1 MERRVAGNFVFNPP
15 YLAFIPGMEE
25 VVANGFA
32 QLETMPEWYQYSLGL
47 SLLPHLAFVVLLS
60 SLERSNGSR
69 AKGTFTAKKRLRVRD
84 VTRRTSTNGI
94 NRRRTMAD
102 VTFERISKWK
112 LLPRFM
118 MLVMTLMSWRCAEW
132 FMNLDAPTAAQ
143 SAFVS
148 VVMGAMTG
156 AFGIWMG
163 GENREANK

>member
-1 MERRVAGNFVFNPP
+1 
-15 YLAFIPGMEE
+15 
-25 VVANGFA
+25 
-32 QLETMPEWYQYSLGL
+32 
-47 SLLPHLAFVVLLS
+47 
-60 SLERSNGSR
+60 
-69 AKGTFTAKKRLRVRD
+69 
-84 VTRRTSTNGI
+84 
-94 NRRRTMAD
+94 MAD

-132 FMNLDAPTAAQ
+132 FMNLDSPTAAQ

-163 GENREANK
+163 GENKVEIRKEHNDEMRGLTFFITLRYH